1 MNNSI
6 VIVFALISALGLVT
20 VVAVDILLTV
30 QEIDAAPP
38 PVKGCRNSQAA
49 NASQGRCV
57 HP

>member
-1 MNNSI
+1 VNSSI
-6 VIVFALISALGLVT
+6 IMVFALVAALGLVS
-20 VVAVDILLTV
+20 VLAVDVLLTV

-57 HP
+57 K

>member
-1 MNNSI
+1 MNSSI
-6 VIVFALISALGLVT
+6 IMVFALVAALGLVS
-20 VVAVDILLTV
+20 VVAVDVLLTV

-57 HP
+57 K

>member
-1 MNNSI
+1 VNSSI
-6 VIVFALISALGLVT
+6 IMVFALVATLGLVS
-20 VVAVDILLTV
+20 VVAVDVLLTV

-57 HP
+57 K